1 MSPMHRLVLALVA
14 VALLTPGARA
24 QSTVSRVEKN
34 TTIRITYGK
43 VVNLEAAKIESGA
56 GSGAALGALV
66 GAATTDKKAS
76 GGQKLGNAAI
86 GAGVG
91 AGLVHLLEGSH
102 KAVAITVMR
111 KDGTAL
117 KVIQSKAD
125 GLAIGD
131 CVAVEEG
138 VKSSIARVSRTFC
151 GEVDPPV
158 TPAADSSKVAA
169 VQDSARVDSTK
180 AAPTPCDLAKQLLLA
195 AKTKE
200 EVELAL
206 AKLKALCE

>member
-14 VALLTPGARA
+14 VALVTPGARA

-169 VQDSARVDSTK
+169 VRDSAGVDSTK

-206 AKLKALCE
+206 AKVKALCE

>member
-1 MSPMHRLVLALVA
+1 VSPMHRFA
-14 VALLTPGARA
+14 VALLLVVAPVAHA

-43 VVNLEAAKIESGA
+43 VVALEAAKIESGA
-56 GSGAALGALV
+56 GSGAALGALI

-125 GLAIGD
+125 GLAVGD

-151 GEVDPPV
+151 GEVDPPAA
-158 TPAADSSKVAA
+158 PKADSSKVAA
-169 VQDSARVDSTK
+169 VRDSAAVDSTAK

-206 AKLKALCE
+206 AKVKALCE

>member
-125 GLAIGD
+125 GITIGD

-169 VQDSARVDSTK
+169 VRDSARVDSTK

-206 AKLKALCE
+206 AKVKALCE